1 MHMCEVERVLFFFHL
16 VIQMSQSAKE
26 SPERHVTT
34 SESIRP
40 WTSGPIPRRTQPM
53 PGPLSSDRQSDGGG
67 GGIRRQPATTGHQP
81 ILDLSPVRY
90 LI

>member
-1 MHMCEVERVLFFFHL
+1 MHMCEVERILFFFHL

-67 GGIRRQPATTGHQP
+67 GGSEGSQPPQDISPSWIYHQ
-81 ILDLSPVRY
+81 LDT
-90 LI
+90 

>member
-67 GGIRRQPATTGHQP
+67 GGDQKAASHHRTSAHLGSIT
-81 ILDLSPVRY
+81 S
-90 LI
+90 